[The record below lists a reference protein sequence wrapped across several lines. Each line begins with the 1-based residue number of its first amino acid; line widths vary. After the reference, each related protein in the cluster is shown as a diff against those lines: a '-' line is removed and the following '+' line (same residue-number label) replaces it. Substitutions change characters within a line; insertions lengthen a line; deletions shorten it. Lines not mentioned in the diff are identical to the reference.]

1 MAVYPEAALP
11 CLALHRCKDGRTS
24 PLTLASARGAGYRC
38 GRAWLLLGQ
47 PLVQRLLH
55 LRGEHML
62 PRAGLFVGGAGIQ
75 VQHVMQEAVSNLV
88 PTDHVGC
95 DELPTPG
102 QVQHLVLVQDEIALI
117 CEAGDGLTDR
127 WCADLEPLYQ
137 PGSSWWHT
145 CLVQLEHR
153 PQVHLQRLGM
163 LSRTTTSSVDDAI
176 ANGGSEVG
184 GVERRRAGNVH
195 PASLHPARP

>member
-1 MAVYPEAALP
+1 
-11 CLALHRCKDGRTS
+11 
-24 PLTLASARGAGYRC
+24 
-38 GRAWLLLGQ
+38 
-47 PLVQRLLH
+47 LVQRLLH

-62 PRAGLFVGGAGIQ
+62 PRAGLFVGGARIQ
-75 VQHVMQEAVSNLV
+75 VQHVMQEAVSDLV

-102 QVQHLVLVQDEIALI
+102 QVQHLVLVQHEIALMS
-117 CEAGDGLTDR
+117 EAGDGLTDR

-176 ANGGSEVG
+176 VNGGVG